1 MNEMM
6 NMLHNAHDL
15 HHLAKLLTILTIQ
28 TPWKFQQ
35 SRGLNGKTF
44 NETFNNC
51 DQEVKL

>member
-6 NMLHNAHDL
+6 NMLNKAHDL
-15 HHLAKLLTILTIQ
+15 QYLAKLLTISTIR

-51 DQEVKL
+51 DQ